1 MFKYTVMLI
10 IFAATGLENEDS
22 LKLKNS
28 IQDNESSN
36 ISTTLLQVL
45 EVFYNINFITL
56 ML

>member
-10 IFAATGLENEDS
+10 IFAATGLENEDL